1 MRSVLIT
8 GCSRGIGLELVKQ
21 LTGHKSAPEFI
32 IATCRKPEEAR
43 ALQELSKKHKSI
55 HVLKLDVTDFSS
67 LGGFAKDV
75 EGIVGDEGLNL
86 LINNA
91 GISGNKTAK
100 LADLKAEELAE
111 IYKTNTIAPILLTQ
125 ALVPLLRKAASHNAS
140 AQLGIGKAAIVNI
153 SSSLGSVSRNT
164 FGGYYGYRESKAAL
178 NTSTRS
184 ISHELATDGILVM
197 TLHPGWVKTD
207 MGGKEA
213 DLTVEFSAAEIVK
226 TLFKLG
232 KEHQGAFLQYDGSVL
247 PW

>member
-8 GCSRGIGLELVKQ
+8 GCSRGIGLELVRQ
-21 LTGHKSAPEFI
+21 LIIHEPTPQII
-32 IATCRKPEEAR
+32 IATCRKPEEAT
-43 ALQELSKKHKSI
+43 ALQELSKNHKSI
-55 HVLKLDVTDFSS
+55 HVQKLDVTDFSS
-67 LGGFAKDV
+67 LANFAKDV

-91 GISGNKTAK
+91 GIAGNKTAK

-111 IYKTNTIAPILLTQ
+111 MYKTNTIAPILLTQ
-125 ALVPLLRKAASHNAS
+125 TLVPLLRKAARHNAS
-140 AQLGIGKAAIVNI
+140 SPLGIGKAAIVNI
-153 SSSLGSVSRNT
+153 SSGLGSVSRNT

-178 NTSTRS
+178 NTATRS
-184 ISHELATDGILVM
+184 ISHELAGDGILVM

-226 TLFKLG
+226 TIFKLS
-232 KEHQGAFLQYDGSVL
+232 KEHQGAFLQYDGTVL